1 MTAGPCGASAE
12 PLVESRAHDPGV
24 KLLGERLRLLQETE
38 PHRRIHP
45 NLKVGVRIET
55 HDRKPALLHTWDRRF
70 EPVTLKALL
79 LSPGQWQPF
88 FPGPIGGFSPRLE
101 PRGYDGRD
109 RRRQN
114 AWRVVLQDM
123 DIVLSYEQRQGMF
136 DQIKPLFGIQPRRR
150 RFEALEPQED
160 DPIDLGQRVRRHHR
174 LFDEA
179 GECRDGGANAPLPGS
194 EFFFLAGAHPRLGDD
209 AHSAGRCPLRDTHD
223 APSLSKI
230 RSGVKGKCGNRTPVA
245 LAIAGATG
253 LIAHSPCA
261 FAPNGPIAS
270 CVSAKNT
277 CVRRTPA
284 KAECGSCATPGSPSC
299 RCRHRPCSR

>member
-45 NLKVGVRIET
+45 NLKVGVRVEA
-55 HDRKPALLHTWDRRF
+55 HDRKPALLHTWYRRF
-70 EPVTLKALL
+70 ESVTLKALCL
-79 LSPGQWQPF
+79 RLGSGDLF
-88 FPGPIGGFSPRLE
+88 LPGPIGGFGPRLE

-150 RFEALEPQED
+150 RLEHLRARDVGEGGNAVVVQRRIHHLAGVV
-160 DPIDLGQRVRRHHR
+160 IDHVL
-174 LFDEA
+174 
-179 GECRDGGANAPLPGS
+179 GECPAETHRDRAVDLAATLHRVDEPADVGGVHAVQNAH
-194 EFFFLAGAHPRLGDD
+194 LAGHAVHGAPDAVDVDRDRARRTGGIASGHVSNLQLVWRSERIH
-209 AHSAGRCPLRDTHD
+209 AHSIARNGRR
-223 APSLSKI
+223 
-230 RSGVKGKCGNRTPVA
+230 NNN
-245 LAIAGATG
+245 LAIY
-253 LIAHSPCA
+253 
-261 FAPNGPIAS
+261 N
-270 CVSAKNT
+270 
-277 CVRRTPA
+277 
-284 KAECGSCATPGSPSC
+284 
-299 RCRHRPCSR
+299 